1 MDERFDFIFFT
12 GSPAVGRVVMQ
23 SAAKYLTP
31 VCLELG
37 GKSPVIVTES
47 ADIAVAARRIAFG
60 KVLNAGQ
67 TCVEPD
73 YCFVHKSV
81 EAAFLD
87 AYRKALT
94 EFFPDGRF
102 EEMPVIVN
110 EKHYHRVKGLL
121 AGQTAAIGGETDDE
135 TRFIAPT
142 VLTGVSPDS
151 PIMQEEIFGP
161 VLPVMTYEKL
171 DECIRFIRSR
181 EKPLALY
188 LFTKS
193 RADERRI
200 LDTCSFGGGC
210 INDTI
215 VHLATS
221 HMPFGGVGASG
232 MGCYHGKQSF
242 ETFTHTRSILK
253 KANWL
258 DLPMRYHPY
267 SEGKLRMIRKF
278 MK

>member
-1 MDERFDFIFFT
+1 
-12 GSPAVGRVVMQ
+12 
-23 SAAKYLTP
+23 
-31 VCLELG
+31 
-37 GKSPVIVTES
+37 
-47 ADIAVAARRIAFG
+47 
-60 KVLNAGQ
+60 
-67 TCVEPD
+67 
-73 YCFVHKSV
+73 
-81 EAAFLD
+81 
-87 AYRKALT
+87 
-94 EFFPDGRF
+94 
-102 EEMPVIVN
+102 
-110 EKHYHRVKGLL
+110 
-121 AGQTAAIGGETDDE
+121 
-135 TRFIAPT
+135 
-142 VLTGVSPDS
+142 
-151 PIMQEEIFGP
+151 MQEEIFGP

-171 DECIRFIRSR
+171 DECIRFIHSR

-193 RADERRI
+193 RADERKI

>member
-1 MDERFDFIFFT
+1 
-12 GSPAVGRVVMQ
+12 MQ

-87 AYRKALT
+87 AYRKALA

-102 EEMPVIVN
+102 DEMPVIVN

-142 VLTGVSPDS
+142 VLTDVSPDS

-171 DECIRFIRSR
+171 DECIRFIHSR

-193 RADERRI
+193 RADERKI
-200 LDTCSFGGGC
+200 LDTCS
-210 INDTI
+210 
-215 VHLATS
+215 
-221 HMPFGGVGASG
+221 FGGVGASG

-242 ETFTHTRSILK
+242 ETFTHARSILK